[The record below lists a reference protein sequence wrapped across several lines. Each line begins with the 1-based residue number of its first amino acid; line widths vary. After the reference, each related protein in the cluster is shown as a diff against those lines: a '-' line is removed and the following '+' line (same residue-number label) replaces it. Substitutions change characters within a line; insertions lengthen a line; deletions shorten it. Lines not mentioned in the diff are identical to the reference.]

1 MDSNPH
7 ALMSTRSTRTGTWS
21 FIRAAS
27 ALFTVAVCISQAIG
41 CSTDP
46 PQPPHPQNL
55 IIISIDTLR
64 ADHMSLHGYERPT
77 TPRIDTFAERAATF
91 DRAIAPWPK
100 TVPSMVAMFNSRY
113 PHSTGI
119 MYGSSGQ
126 YVPDEELMLAEIARA
141 QGLSTAAVV
150 SNAVLGSATN
160 FGQGFDSYVETYKEE
175 SPFEPEYRNSANSV
189 TAYARLL
196 LRQHAAGDPFFLWA
210 HYVDPHATYDPPE
223 EFAAPFMNDGMY
235 DSTELRLNEDNGNF
249 HGGVAGRYWRRNGE
263 QSELGWYVANYDGE
277 IAFTDD
283 QIGMLLDEIEQMGL
297 LSNTAVMITSDHG
310 ESLGEH
316 QYFFEHG
323 WFPYNACGW
332 IPWVIYWPDMPNP
345 GSRIAYPSSLLNL
358 VPTVNEIMGWEVE
371 GAEFHGTS
379 VVPVIS
385 GEVETVD
392 PHVVIEGG
400 EGGLKWHEF
409 LRAVQDERWKL
420 VYVPSE
426 RYRGMMQGTEIEL
439 YDVIADPMETLNLAD
454 SQPDIVTRLKRELA
468 RIISATGPIKEAPGR
483 QPRYSE
489 EELRSLRS
497 LGYIQ

>member
-1 MDSNPH
+1 MR
-7 ALMSTRSTRTGTWS
+7 TRSTRSPT
-21 FIRAAS
+21 RALALAAS
-27 ALFTVAVCISQAIG
+27 TVLLCQGIG
-41 CSTDP
+41 CGAEP
-46 PQPPHPQNL
+46 PAAERPQNL
-55 IIISIDTLR
+55 IVISIDTLR
-64 ADHMSLHGYERPT
+64 ADHMSLHGYARPT
-77 TPRIDTFAERAATF
+77 TPRIDAFAGRAATF

-100 TVPSMVAMFNSRY
+100 TVPSMLSMFNSRY

-119 MYGSSGQ
+119 MYGSRGQ
-126 YVPDEELMLAEIARA
+126 YIPDEELMLAEIASEN
-141 QGLSTAAVV
+141 GLATAAVV

-160 FGQGFDSYVETYKEE
+160 FNQGFDSYIETYKEE

-196 LRQHAAGDPFFLWA
+196 LRQFDSGSPFFLWV
-210 HYVDPHATYDPPE
+210 HYVDPHATYEPPAE
-223 EFAAPFMNDGMY
+223 YAAPFMSDGLY
-235 DSTELRLNEDNGNF
+235 DATELRLNEDTGNF

-263 QSELGWYVANYDGE
+263 QKELGWYVANYDGE

-283 QIGMLLDEIEQMGL
+283 QIGLLLDEIEQMGL
-297 LSNTAVMITSDHG
+297 LENTALMITADHG

-332 IPWVIYWPDMPNP
+332 IPWVVYWPDMPNP
-345 GSRIAYPSSLLNL
+345 GSRIAHPSSLLNL
-358 VPTVNEIMGWEVE
+358 VPTVSEIMGWEVE
-371 GAEFHGTS
+371 DAELHGKS
-379 VVPVIS
+379 VVPMIA

-392 PHVVIEGG
+392 PNVVIEAG
-400 EGGLKWHEF
+400 EGGLRWHEF

-426 RYRGMMQGTEIEL
+426 RYQGMMQGTEFEL
-439 YDVIADPMETLNLAD
+439 YDVIADPMETRNLAD
-454 SQPDIVTRLKRELA
+454 AHPDIVTRLKRELA
-468 RIISATGPIKEAPGR
+468 RIISTTGPIKEAPGR
-483 QPRYSE
+483 QPRYSD

>member
-1 MDSNPH
+1 MRT
-7 ALMSTRSTRTGTWS
+7 LSTRLPTRALAL
-21 FIRAAS
+21 AAS
-27 ALFTVAVCISQAIG
+27 TALLWQAMG
-41 CSTDP
+41 CSAEP
-46 PQPPHPQNL
+46 PAADRPQNL
-55 IIISIDTLR
+55 IVISIDTLR
-64 ADHMSLHGYERPT
+64 ADHMSLHGYPRPT
-77 TPRIDTFAERAATF
+77 TPRIDAFAGRAATF

-100 TVPSMVAMFNSRY
+100 TVPSMVAIFNSRY

-119 MYGSSGQ
+119 MYGSRGQ
-126 YVPDEELMLAEIARA
+126 YIPDEELMLAEIAGRH
-141 QGLSTAAVV
+141 GLATAAVV

-160 FGQGFDSYVETYKEE
+160 FSQGFDSYIETYKEE

-196 LRQHAAGDPFFLWA
+196 LRQNAGSPFFLWV
-210 HYVDPHATYDPPE
+210 HYVDPHATYEPPDQYAE
-223 EFAAPFMNDGMY
+223 PFMNDGMY
-235 DSTELRLNEDNGNF
+235 DPTELRLNEDNGNF

-283 QIGMLLDEIEQMGL
+283 QIGLLLDEVEQMGL
-297 LSNTAVMITSDHG
+297 LDNTAVMITADHG

-332 IPWVIYWPDMPNP
+332 IPWVVYWPDMPSP
-345 GSRIAYPSSLLNL
+345 GQRIAYPSSLLNL
-358 VPTVNEIMGWEVE
+358 VPTVNEIMGWQVE
-371 GAEFHGTS
+371 AAEFHGKS
-379 VVPVIS
+379 VVPVIT
-385 GEVETVD
+385 GEVESAD
-392 PHVVIEGG
+392 PYIVIEGG

-426 RYRGMMQGTEIEL
+426 RYQGMMQGTELEL
-439 YDVIADPMETLNLAD
+439 YDVIADPMETQNLAD
-454 SQPDIVTRLKRELA
+454 FEPDIVTRLKRELA
-468 RIISATGPIKEAPGR
+468 RIISTTGPIKEAPGR